1 MARCS
6 RSSAPTSTPIRNPIA
21 EFLTQRPVLILDG
34 ALATELE
41 RRGAGLDDALWS
53 AKLLLERPGL
63 IRALHLDYFRAGADL
78 AITASYQASF
88 EGFARRG
95 IDRER
100 TAQLLRDSV
109 ALAAAA
115 REEFWA
121 DAARDAGRL
130 RPLIAASIGPYGA
143 VLADGSEYRGRYPI
157 GPGAL
162 EAFHRERLEVL
173 AGCGADL
180 IAFETLPSLD
190 EALLLAGLLR
200 QWPGCCAWISFCCAD
215 AARTGEGQE
224 IGQCVR
230 ALEAFPQVVAVGIN
244 CTRPDFVSALI
255 TRMRTQTDR
264 PLVAYPNSGER
275 YDAARGGWT
284 GHSQP
289 SLLATGAR
297 AWYAAGA
304 RLIGGCCR
312 TGPADIRRLRE
323 ALASCA

>member
-200 QWPGCCAWISFCCAD
+200 QWPG
-215 AARTGEGQE
+215 
-224 IGQCVR
+224 
-230 ALEAFPQVVAVGIN
+230 
-244 CTRPDFVSALI
+244 
-255 TRMRTQTDR
+255 
-264 PLVAYPNSGER
+264 
-275 YDAARGGWT
+275 
-284 GHSQP
+284 
-289 SLLATGAR
+289 
-297 AWYAAGA
+297 
-304 RLIGGCCR
+304 
-312 TGPADIRRLRE
+312 
-323 ALASCA
+323 